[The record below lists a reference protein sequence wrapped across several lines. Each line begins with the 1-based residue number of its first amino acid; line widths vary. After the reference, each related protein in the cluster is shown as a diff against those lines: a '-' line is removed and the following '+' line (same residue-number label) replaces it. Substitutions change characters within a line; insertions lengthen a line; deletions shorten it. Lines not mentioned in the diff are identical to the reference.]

1 MFMVDF
7 CDRFHYTVIKEE
19 VNEMLTPERHQM
31 ILQLVKELK
40 VVKLQQLVERTES
53 SESTIRRDLAQLEKQ
68 RLLKKSSRWCGC
80 FNRKRTGADDG

>member
-1 MFMVDF
+1 MFMGVFDYFWLFVVDF

-19 VNEMLTPERHQM
+19 VNKMLTPERHQM
-31 ILQLVKELK
+31 ILQLVKEQK

-68 RLLKKSSRWCGC
+68 RLLKE
-80 FNRKRTGADDG
+80 FMVVPLF